1 MNPKDIK
8 FNYYEDNN
16 KKNISNKKS
25 KKETFTN
32 TSSLV
37 PKKIKHFDFNKREC
51 ETLTSLNQK
60 SMRVEEESYLLLPQ
74 VSSKQ
79 KTKVELKEQMH
90 PHNYNV
96 DLKSDNIRKT
106 KSYTSYY
113 GDHYGPG
120 KGFGNVDTNNNI
132 RNGKSTRLENETFYK
147 KQESTIN
154 NRQDILFKN
163 YQNPKN
169 LILPFPRGGEITRK
183 TVNRN
188 QDIRKEDFTEFEFK
202 Y

>member
-8 FNYYEDNN
+8 FNYDN
-16 KKNISNKKS
+16 KS
-25 KKETFTN
+25 CIA
-32 TSSLV
+32 
-37 PKKIKHFDFNKREC
+37 PKKIKHFDFNKREE
-51 ETLTSLNQK
+51 ETLKYLTHKNT
-60 SMRVEEESYLLLPQ
+60 RIDDESFLLLPQ

-79 KTKVELKEQMH
+79 KTKVELKDKMH
-90 PHNYNV
+90 PFDYNV
-96 DLKSDNIRKT
+96 DLQADNIRKT

-120 KGFGNVDTNNNI
+120 KGFGNFDTNNNI

-147 KQESTIN
+147 KQESTVN
-154 NRQDILFKN
+154 DRQDIIFKN
-163 YQNPKN
+163 YQDPKH

-188 QDIRKEDFTEFEFK
+188 NNIKKEDYTEFKFK

>member
-8 FNYYEDNN
+8 FNYYENDN
-16 KKNISNKKS
+16 KKISNKKS

-37 PKKIKHFDFNKREC
+37 PKKIKHFDFNKRES

-60 SMRVEEESYLLLPQ
+60 SMRVEDESFLLLPQ
-74 VSSKQ
+74 VNSRQ
-79 KTKVELKEQMH
+79 KTKVELKDDMH

-96 DLKSDNIRKT
+96 DLKSNNIRKT
-106 KSYTSYY
+106 KNYTSYY

-120 KGFGNVDTNNNI
+120 KGFGNFDTNNSI
-132 RNGKSTRLENETFYK
+132 RNGKSTRLDNETFYK

-154 NRQDILFKN
+154 DRRDIIFKN

-183 TVNRN
+183 TTNRN